1 MPTEDKIRIDK
12 YLWAIRLFKTRSL
25 ASEAC
30 LKGKVRLNDQP
41 VKASKTIHIG
51 EQYDIRTPTRKWK
64 IQVTALLEKRVSYQE
79 AILHYLDLTPPDE
92 QVSNRAE
99 ASVFHTGKRLS
110 KQGRM
115 TKQEKRDWDALWSEK
130 DDE

>member
-1 MPTEDKIRIDK
+1 MPNEEKIRIDK
-12 YLWAIRLFKTRSL
+12 YLWAIRVFKTRSL

-30 LKGKVRLNDQP
+30 VKGKVRMNDQP
-41 VKASKTIHIG
+41 VKASKPVHIG
-51 EQYDIRTPTRKWK
+51 EQFEIRTPTRKWK
-64 IQVTALLEKRVSYQE
+64 IQVTALLEKRVSYSE
-79 AILHYLDLTPPDE
+79 AVLHYLDLTPPEE
-92 QVSNRAE
+92 QDSNRAA

-115 TKQEKRDWDALWSEK
+115 TKQEKRDWDSFWSEK

>member
-1 MPTEDKIRIDK
+1 MPNEEKIRIDK
-12 YLWAIRLFKTRSL
+12 YLWAIRVFKTRSL

-30 LKGKVRLNDQP
+30 VKGKVRMNDQP
-41 VKASKTIHIG
+41 VKASKPVHIG
-51 EQYDIRTPTRKWK
+51 EQFEIRTPTRKWK
-64 IQVTALLEKRVSYQE
+64 IQVTALLEKRVSYPE
-79 AILHYLDLTPPDE
+79 AVLHYLDLTPPEE
-92 QVSNRAE
+92 QDSNRAA

-115 TKQEKRDWDALWSEK
+115 TKQEKRDWDSFWSEK